1 MEVKELQREHF
12 NSYKEAILQSIDNN
26 TNALVEDITS
36 IIKKPPLDSMDVL
49 QTKFLNI
56 AKKNKEILDIEQLNM
71 ILNDYRMNI
80 ISCSDKIKSTRI
92 KDLSKKVDSVKFS
105 KDETIN
111 FYKKDFIDL
120 NKKLKKILKEEL
132 EDSIDKIIL
141 KNINKI
147 FKSDNQE
154 FREELTTNISK
165 YLKTSYN
172 KQVLDS
178 FDIKVL
184 VKDTTLI
191 NVVKEQTDRYLFT
204 LNNSRLFNNLD

>member
-1 MEVKELQREHF
+1 MEVKELQKEHF

-80 ISCSDKIKSTRI
+80 ISCSDEIKSIRI

-105 KDETIN
+105 KDEVIT

-204 LNNSRLFNNLD
+204 LNNSRLFNDLD

>member
-1 MEVKELQREHF
+1 MEVKELQRQHF

-80 ISCSDKIKSTRI
+80 ISCSDEIKSTRI

-105 KDETIN
+105 KDEVIT

-132 EDSIDKIIL
+132 EDSMDKIIL
-141 KNINKI
+141 KNINRI

-204 LNNSRLFNNLD
+204 LNNSRLFNDLD

>member
-1 MEVKELQREHF
+1 MEVKELQKEHF

-80 ISCSDKIKSTRI
+80 ISCSDEIKSTRI

-105 KDETIN
+105 KDEVIT

-204 LNNSRLFNNLD
+204 LNNSRLFNDLD

>member
-56 AKKNKEILDIEQLNM
+56 AKKNNEILDIEQLNM

-80 ISCSDKIKSTRI
+80 ISCSDEIKFTRI

-105 KDETIN
+105 KDEVIT

-204 LNNSRLFNNLD
+204 LNNSRLFNDLD